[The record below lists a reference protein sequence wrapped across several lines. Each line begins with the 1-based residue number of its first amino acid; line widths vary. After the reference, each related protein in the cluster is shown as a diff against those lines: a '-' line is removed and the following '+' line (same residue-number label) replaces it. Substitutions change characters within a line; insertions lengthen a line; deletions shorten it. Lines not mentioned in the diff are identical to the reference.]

1 MSTETESV
9 DTSTIT
15 APAEPG
21 VKIGVLTSGGDA
33 QGMNAVLRAV
43 VRTAL
48 HEGAVPYAIRE
59 GWKGAVEG
67 GDLIQELAWSDVSNI
82 LTNGG
87 TAIGTARCD
96 EFRERWGVKK
106 AVKHLVEKGIDRL
119 VVIGGDGTLTGAD
132 ELRELWPELLTELV
146 NEGEIAPQVGAA
158 HQKLFLAGVV
168 GSIDN
173 DLVGTDM
180 TVGTDS
186 ALHRIIEAI
195 DAIASTAASHQR
207 TFVIEVMGRNCGYL
221 ALMSAIAGGCDYVL
235 IPELPPS
242 ADWAQDMCEKLRT
255 GRANGRR
262 DSLVIVAEG
271 AIDRDG
277 NPITSQMVK
286 EILETNLG
294 EDVRITSLGHVQRG
308 GTPSAYD
315 RWMPT
320 LLGYTAAWEMIHADE
335 SVEPMIVGT
344 RWNRLVL
351 LPMMETIAQ
360 TRAVKKYMKEHD
372 WDAAIASRGSGYR
385 EMIDLFETISAPAP
399 LLQGD
404 LEKRPRVGIIHA
416 GGLAPGMNPAARAAV
431 KLGLD
436 RGFEM
441 IGIEGGFPGFLEG
454 QLREL
459 HWGDVEG
466 WAEDGSAELGTRRTI
481 PTVDQYYKLSRAI
494 ENARLDGLLII
505 GGFKGYKAAYEMVHE
520 RDRYPAFNIPIA
532 CVPASIDNNLPGAEM
547 SIGTDTAINNNAY
560 VIDRIRQSASAS
572 LRCFVVET
580 MGRKNGYLALMSAI
594 ATGAEKVYLYEN
606 GITLAELSEDT
617 KRMVE
622 SFKQGRQLYLVV
634 RNENASEY
642 YTTDLLRRI
651 FEEEGGGLFDVRSSI
666 IGHMQ
671 QGGNPSPF
679 DRTLAVRMV
688 HKAIDELAEAFS
700 STKTIDRKNAF
711 YVGQLSGHMHA
722 YPVSHMPDMIDMNER
737 LPYDPW
743 WKGLEAVL
751 QVVADKNSHQQ
762 IGRLPTLLTD
772 ADE

>member
-1 MSTETESV
+1 MSAENKDDIFV
-9 DTSTIT
+9 KDTDN
-15 APAEPG
+15 PAQG

-43 VRTAL
+43 VRTAI
-48 HEGAVPYAIRE
+48 HEGASPYAIRE

-67 GDLIQELAWSDVSNI
+67 GELIQKLEWSNVSNI
-82 LTNGG
+82 LDSGG

-96 EFRERWGVKK
+96 EFRERAGIKK
-106 AVKHLVEKGIDRL
+106 AVKNFIEKGIDRL
-119 VVIGGDGTLTGAD
+119 VVIGGDGTLSGAD
-132 ELRELWPELLTELV
+132 ELRELWPELLAELV
-146 NEGEIAPQVGAA
+146 AEGEITPELGEL
-158 HQKLFLAGVV
+158 HQKLYLAGVV

-180 TVGTDS
+180 TIGTDS

-207 TFVIEVMGRNCGYL
+207 TFIIEVMGRNCGYL
-221 ALMSAIAGGCDYVL
+221 ALMSAIAGGCDYVF
-235 IPELPPS
+235 IPEMPPT
-242 ADWAQDMCEKLRT
+242 DNWQHELCTKLRT

-262 DSLVIVAEG
+262 DSIVIVAEG
-271 AIDRDG
+271 AIDRTG
-277 NPITSQMVK
+277 KPITAHLVK
-286 EILETNLG
+286 DTLQSELG

-320 LLGYTAAWEMIHADE
+320 LLGYTAAWEMIHADA
-335 SVEPMIVGT
+335 SVAPMIVGT
-344 RWNRLVL
+344 RANRIVR
-351 LPMMETIAQ
+351 LPMMETIAS
-360 TRAVKKYMKEHD
+360 TRAVKKYMKEGD
-372 WDAAIASRGSGYR
+372 WESAVAARGANYS
-385 EMIDLFETISAPAP
+385 EMIELFETISAPLP
-399 LLQGD
+399 LHKID
-404 LEKRPRVGIIHA
+404 LAKSPRVGIIHA

-436 RGFEM
+436 QGFEM
-441 IGIEGGFPGFLEG
+441 IGINGGFPGLLAGDF
-454 QLREL
+454 REL
-459 HWGDVEG
+459 KWGDVEG

-481 PTVDQYYKLSRAI
+481 PTIDQYYRLSRAI
-494 ENARLDGLLII
+494 ENARLDALLII

-532 CVPASIDNNLPGAEM
+532 CIPASIDNNLPGAEM
-547 SIGTDTAINNNAY
+547 SIGVDTALNNNAY

-572 LRCFVVET
+572 QRCFVVET

-594 ATGAEKVYLYEN
+594 TTGAEKVYLFEN
-606 GITLAELSEDT
+606 GITLSELSEDT
-617 KRMVE
+617 LRMIE
-622 SFKQGRQLYLVV
+622 SFKNGRQLYLVI

-642 YTTDLLRRI
+642 YTSDLLRRI
-651 FEEEGGGLFDVRSSI
+651 FEEEGSGLFDVRSLI

-688 HKAIDELAEAFS
+688 HTAIDELSKALNSA
-700 STKTIDRKNAF
+700 KTMERKNAF
-711 YVGQLSGHMHA
+711 YVGQTKGKMSIF
-722 YPVSHMPDMIDMNER
+722 PVSHMPDMIDMNER

-743 WKGLEAVL
+743 WKGLDVVL
-751 QVVADKNSHQQ
+751 QVVADKHSRKH
-762 IGRLPTLLTD
+762 IGRLPILVE
-772 ADE
+772 DEN